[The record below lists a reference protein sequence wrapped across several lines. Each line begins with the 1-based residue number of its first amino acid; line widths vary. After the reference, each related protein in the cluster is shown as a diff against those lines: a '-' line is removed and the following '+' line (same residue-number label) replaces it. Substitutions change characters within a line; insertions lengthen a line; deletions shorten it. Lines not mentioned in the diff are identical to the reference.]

1 MVAATLRRARVNPKF
16 RNLAFGI
23 LAGAL
28 VLAGGSSAAAQD
40 QGYLAALADS
50 VFDRW
55 NSTHTPGCAV
65 GIARDGRVLLQR
77 GYGMA
82 DLERGVPITP
92 ATILE
97 SGSVAKQFT
106 AAAVVLLAL
115 EGKLNL
121 DDPVRKY
128 IPELPEYERPITI
141 RHLLTHTSGLRE
153 WSSLVAWQGW
163 PRGSRAHE
171 QSDLLDIVFRQ
182 KSLNHLP
189 GEYYSYTNSG
199 YALAMTLVE
208 RVSGRS
214 FQEFTRERIF
224 EPLGMLHTQWR
235 DDFRRLVPG
244 RAQAYSPDGKGGWRL
259 DLPFESV
266 VGPGGMLTTV
276 GDWLIWSQALAEGK
290 LGRALAD
297 SLHRRMR
304 LNSGRE
310 IRYALGLN
318 VGDYRGVREISHSGS
333 TAGYSTFL
341 ARYPDEGNL
350 AIAVLCNSSSAN
362 PASYVRLLVDR
373 LIERFPPEPPL
384 DTMPIDRTQ
393 WARYAGIYRSDRTH
407 APLEVRS
414 EPPER
419 ARALPGGWY
428 WMPNESRWSFQLGP
442 EGRPTALEV
451 VQSDG
456 DTVTYRYASDRPWAP
471 TAGELVSYAGSYRS
485 EEIGV
490 TYDARLVGDTLTLTA
505 RPGVVL
511 SLRPAYPD
519 AFTVRGSTVWF
530 TRDRSGRVTAMH
542 VGESRVWDLVFHK
555 VR

>member
-1 MVAATLRRARVNPKF
+1 MPNWGVRYPALRLGAAA
-16 RNLAFGI
+16 I
-23 LAGAL
+23 LAVRFSTA
-28 VLAGGSSAAAQD
+28 AAAQEIN
-40 QGYLAALADS
+40 LVALADT
-50 VFDRW
+50 VFQRW

-65 GIARDGRVLLQR
+65 GVARDGKVLLQR

-82 DLERGVPITP
+82 DLESGAPITP
-92 ATILE
+92 QTIFE

-115 EGKLNL
+115 DGKLNL
-121 DDPVRKY
+121 DDPIRKY

-171 QSDLLDIVFRQ
+171 QPDLLDVVFRQ

-189 GEYYSYTNSG
+189 GQYYSYTNSG

-208 RVSGRS
+208 RLSGRS

-224 EPLGMLHTQWR
+224 QPLGMNNTQWR

-244 RAQAYSPDGKGGWRL
+244 RAQAYSPDGEGGWRL
-259 DLPFESV
+259 NMPFESV

-276 GDWLIWSQALAEGK
+276 GDWLVWSQAVHEGR
-290 LGRALAD
+290 LGRALTD

-304 LNSGRE
+304 LNNGRE

-350 AIAVLCNSSSAN
+350 TIAVLCNVSSAT
-362 PASYVRLLVDR
+362 PANYVRRMADR
-373 LIERFPPEPPL
+373 LIRRFPEEPSL
-384 DTMPIDRTQ
+384 DTVLIDRTQ
-393 WARYAGIYRSDRTH
+393 WARYAGIYRNERTY

-428 WMPNESRWSFQLGP
+428 WMPNDSRWSFELGAQ
-442 EGRPTALEV
+442 GRPAVLRIA
-451 VQSDG
+451 QPDG
-456 DTVTYRYASDRPWAP
+456 DTVIYRYASPRRWAP
-471 TAGELVSYAGSYRS
+471 SVRELAAFEGSYRS

-490 TYDARLVGDTLTLTA
+490 TYEARVVGDTLALTV

-511 SLRPAYPD
+511 SLQPSYPD

-530 TRDRSGRVTAMH
+530 SRDRSGRVTAMH
-542 VGESRVWDLVFHK
+542 VSESRVWDLVFQR

>member
-1 MVAATLRRARVNPKF
+1 
-16 RNLAFGI
+16 
-23 LAGAL
+23 
-28 VLAGGSSAAAQD
+28 
-40 QGYLAALADS
+40 
-50 VFDRW
+50 
-55 NSTHTPGCAV
+55 V
-65 GIARDGRVLLQR
+65 GIGRGGKVLLER

-92 ATILE
+92 QTVFE

-106 AAAVVLLAL
+106 AAAVVLLSL

-121 DDPVRKY
+121 DDPVRRY
-128 IPELPEYERPITI
+128 LPELPEYERPITI

-163 PRGSRAHE
+163 PRGTRAH
-171 QSDLLDIVFRQ
+171 QQPDLLDVIFRQ
-182 KSLNHLP
+182 KALNHLP

-224 EPLGMLHTQWR
+224 EPLGMHHTQWR

-244 RAQAYSPDGKGGWRL
+244 RAQAYSPDGDGGWRL
-259 DLPFESV
+259 NLPFESV

-290 LGRALAD
+290 LGRALTD

-304 LNSGRE
+304 LNNGRE
-310 IRYALGLN
+310 IRYALGLD
-318 VGDYRGVREISHSGS
+318 VGHYRGVQEISHSGS

-350 AIAVLCNSSSAN
+350 TIAVLCNSSSAT
-362 PASYVRLLVDR
+362 PGSYVRRLADR
-373 LIERFPPEPPL
+373 LIRNFAEVVSLDTVPL
-384 DTMPIDRTQ
+384 DRAE
-393 WARYAGIYRSDRTH
+393 WARYAGLYRNERTH

-414 EPPER
+414 DPPER

-428 WMPNESRWSFQLGP
+428 WMPNESRWNFESGSQGSPAVLRIAQP
-442 EGRPTALEV
+442 
-451 VQSDG
+451 DG
-456 DTVTYRYASDRPWAP
+456 DTLTYRYVSSRLWAP
-471 TAGELVSYAGSYRS
+471 SARELAAFTGSYRS

-490 TYDARLVGDTLTLTA
+490 TYEARLVGDTLTLNA

-511 SLRPAYPD
+511 YLRPAYPG
-519 AFTVRGSTVWF
+519 AFTVQGSTVWF
-530 TRDRSGRVTAMH
+530 TRDRAGRATAMH
-542 VGESRVWDLVFHK
+542 VSESRVWDLVFQ
-555 VR
+555 RLR